1 MSDFGKFINGNE
13 YQITRLELPRPML
26 NYIWN
31 ARVLSGVN
39 HLGGGNG
46 AYGARGLPISTPR
59 GAGALRSSATATG
72 IFT

>member
-46 AYGARGLPISTPR
+46 AYGARALAYIDPEGR
-59 GAGALRSSATATG
+59 GRASIIRDGNRY
-72 IFT
+72 F